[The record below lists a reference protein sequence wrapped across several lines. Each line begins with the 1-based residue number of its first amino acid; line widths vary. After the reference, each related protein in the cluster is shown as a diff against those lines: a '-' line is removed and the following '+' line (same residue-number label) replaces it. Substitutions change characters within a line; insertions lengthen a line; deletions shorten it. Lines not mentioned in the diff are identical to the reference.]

1 MGGNPGNCPGHRGNS
16 LPVTLPAGGDAGT
29 ARKGALTMK
38 TSDAVQTAVRF
49 EARIWRAATIG
60 THEVRDEA
68 TGEYHD
74 EPTSYPAE
82 WAVYGVKSGARVK
95 YCSTNQAAAEAY
107 AAKWNSGKVPAD
119 VDAKDDSAVYL
130 KTILHPGDEVKT
142 ILRSCSR
149 SGMSRRISLVV
160 AVDGDVQDITF
171 HAAHAMGENIKQ
183 GGHYVQNGG
192 LVVSGCGM
200 DMGFHVIYN
209 LSRTLFPD
217 GFGVEMKIKDAMR
230 PSPMRPVSRAAA
242 AKMTEIGYRAYGRN
256 GDKTGWDDDGG
267 YALKQRWL

>member
-1 MGGNPGNCPGHRGNS
+1 
-16 LPVTLPAGGDAGT
+16 
-29 ARKGALTMK
+29 MK
-38 TSDAVQTAVRF
+38 TSDAIQTAVRF

-68 TGEYHD
+68 TGEYHN

-142 ILRSCSR
+142 ILRNCSR

-171 HAAHAMGENIKQ
+171 HAARAMGENIKQ
-183 GGHYVQNGG
+183 GRCYVQDGG

-200 DMGFHVIYN
+200 DMGFHVVYN
-209 LSRTLFPD
+209 LSQTLFPD
-217 GFGVEMKIKDAMR
+217 GFGVEGKLSKLPKTCPPLTVMR
-230 PSPMRPVSRAAA
+230 PSSKENAFYAVAL
-242 AKMTEIGYRAYGRN
+242 GYEFHGRN

-267 YALKQRWL
+267 YALKQKWL